1 MSTGTPKATEICVA
15 LTSKADHDS
24 APHSLYDEHSDAA
37 HGNCFWFPWGGVF
50 VLATAFAFA
59 LIDALL
65 TDGHATAQR

>member
-50 VLATAFAFA
+50 VFPHSDWGTELFFDHRV
-59 LIDALL
+59 LN
-65 TDGHATAQR
+65 